1 MYDGQCDNEVDIVLV
16 ELNAGEKWL
25 REVLEIGAVEGSDTV
40 TLAVA
45 KSLTYQVKKRGRTTQ
60 LTGGF
65 IFDADLSGT
74 IHRPD
79 GSVHR
84 QFRGALGVKGNPDP
98 AHPGTRLFSKAGDSG
113 SAVFN
118 LDNKVIGIEF
128 GATATGA
135 EGPHSL
141 VMPLQTI
148 IDKFDTQ
155 VDAPRRITLVLSTT
169 TVTGQVQT
177 VTASANA
184 QLRPVAE
191 PVLGIATEASSHI
204 ADEDDR
210 PVLHGARLQL
220 DLSQSRIGRLWLD
233 LYMQHSDE
241 VRRLLDTQ
249 RRFATVWHRSGG
261 AGLFQAMVRAFHDPQ
276 IRIPAEINGRSVSHC
291 IELVAGALTQYGSAD
306 IKRDLPKLLYCVPD
320 VAGLTYQE
328 VLDHL
333 KSLDASSTSQTA

>member
-1 MYDGQCDNEVDIVLV
+1 MAAFIVDF
-16 ELNAGEKWL
+16 
-25 REVLEIGAVEGSDTV
+25 
-40 TLAVA
+40 VA
-45 KSLTYQVKKRGRTTQ
+45 
-60 LTGGF
+60 
-65 IFDADLSGT
+65 LSGCQRQS
-74 IHRPD
+74 RP
-79 GSVHR
+79 S
-84 QFRGALGVKGNPDP
+84 PIP
-98 AHPGTRLFSKAGDSG
+98 AHVFSPRPATRVLLF
-113 SAVFN
+113 FN

-128 GATATGA
+128 GAAPTGA

-210 PVLHGARLQL
+210 PVLHKARLQL
-220 DLSQSRIGRLWLD
+220 DLSQSRIGQLWLD

-291 IELVAGALTQYGSAD
+291 IELVARHTHSVWQCRYKTRLAKVALLRARCRWAYLSRSARSLE
-306 IKRDLPKLLYCVPD
+306 ITRRILYLANGVIQESSI
-320 VAGLTYQE
+320 GRSSRYSRTYRR
-328 VLDHL
+328 
-333 KSLDASSTSQTA
+333 